1 MPEWADPRELDPA
14 IRAALRGLDPRNSA
28 KVAGHLVVAGTLV
41 DEDPATALAHARA
54 ARDRASRL
62 AVVRE
67 AVGVAAYHA
76 GDYAE
81 AAREIR
87 AYRRMSGDQGYRAV
101 LADCERALGRPE
113 VAIRL
118 VNEALGESVD
128 EKETVELRLVEA
140 GARQDLGEGA
150 AARLVLER
158 ALGGRPD
165 ISSLEAGDPGQLRLA
180 AAYAELLR
188 TQGDEERADQWL
200 EAVAAIDPE
209 LAGEDLG
216 VKFSEIDGID
226 APGEQLTD
234 EVPAREVPVEDVPP
248 GEVSG
253 DEVSV
258 DEVSEDEPSEHVLSV
273 DEVSEDEPSEHVL
286 SVDEIS
292 EDAFPVVKF
301 SDEEL
306 AEDDV
311 LGSALVNDAGESTRS
326 MTFAE
331 EVEAEVAE
339 LLGETGDDDASGA
352 EGSDAVGDEPQ
363 G

>member
-1 MPEWADPRELDPA
+1 M
-14 IRAALRGLDPRNSA
+14 DPRNSA

-41 DEDPATALAHARA
+41 DEDPETALAHARA

-118 VNEALGESVD
+118 VNEALAAPVDDEES
-128 EKETVELRLVEA
+128 VELRLVEA
-140 GARQDLGEGA
+140 GARQDLGEAA

-165 ISSLEAGDPGQLRLA
+165 PSALDAGDPGKLRVA
-180 AAYAELLR
+180 AAYTELLR
-188 TQGDEERADQWL
+188 AQGEEVEADRWL
-200 EAVAAIDPE
+200 EAIAAIDPE

-216 VKFSEIDGID
+216 VEFTEVDLSEGLGDPL
-226 APGEQLTD
+226 ARD
-234 EVPAREVPVEDVPP
+234 EASEDT
-248 GEVSG
+248 VSG
-253 DEVSV
+253 GELPDEEPPAA
-258 DEVSEDEPSEHVLSV
+258 DAEGDEDE
-273 DEVSEDEPSEHVL
+273 
-286 SVDEIS
+286 
-292 EDAFPVVKF
+292 
-301 SDEEL
+301 
-306 AEDDV
+306 
-311 LGSALVNDAGESTRS
+311 STWTMS
-326 MTFAE
+326 FAE

-339 LLGETGDDDASGA
+339 MLGETGDDIPAGA
-352 EGSDAVGDEPQ
+352 GPSETADDQPEP
-363 G
+363 